1 MLWFILTE
9 KCHISCPIC
18 QKYGAAVLWNA
29 FPVDKLKLFC
39 YTFVTIVTILLPAA
53 FSAAAPERKF
63 DRYEKTSFQRS
74 VRCFAGSVAERNG
87 PGLHLF
93 RHADG
98 RGGRRGNPC
107 TAHHPRHYA
116 GCPGAGGRPHR
127 AQRPHRTA
135 GKPAADGGVSFADVP
150 GGKYYSAAVS
160 WAAGEGI
167 VTGSGSGNF
176 NPTGK
181 LTREQLAVV
190 LYRYAQY
197 EGRDVSRRADLG
209 AYKDGAK
216 VSSWAKDAMS
226 WAVAEGLITGSNQKN
241 LTPGGSTN
249 RAQLAAIL
257 MRYCA

>member
-127 AQRPHRTA
+127 AQRPHRRRGGGDPHQRQSLRRRSPA
-135 GKPAADGGVSFADVP
+135 GGQ
-150 GGKYYSAAVS
+150 
-160 WAAGEGI
+160 
-167 VTGSGSGNF
+167 TG
-176 NPTGK
+176 P
-181 LTREQLAVV
+181 LR
-190 LYRYAQY
+190 
-197 EGRDVSRRADLG
+197 SRRGYPCA
-209 AYKDGAK
+209 ARAPCPPCCP
-216 VSSWAKDAMS
+216 A
-226 WAVAEGLITGSNQKN
+226 
-241 LTPGGSTN
+241 PGPP
-249 RAQLAAIL
+249 
-257 MRYCA
+257 C

>member
-127 AQRPHRTA
+127 AQRPHRRRGGGDPIN
-135 GKPAADGGVSFADVP
+135 GKASD
-150 GGKYYSAAVS
+150 
-160 WAAGEGI
+160 
-167 VTGSGSGNF
+167 
-176 NPTGK
+176 
-181 LTREQLAVV
+181 
-190 LYRYAQY
+190 
-197 EGRDVSRRADLG
+197 ADLLLVDEQG
-209 AYKDGAK
+209 LYEAAEDTVRGEST
-216 VSSWAKDAMS
+216 VSTMLARHP
-226 WAVAEGLITGSNQKN
+226 VH
-241 LTPGGSTN
+241 
-249 RAQLAAIL
+249 RAAF
-257 MRYCA
+257 